1 MDLLRGLLFSPF
13 LLFCAAQAFSLQAR
27 PSAALEELRRAAGA
41 ESLLTPGIRPMAASS
56 LRRVS
61 SRLRSEE
68 ADAAVYLP
76 GIKDRHWTRADAFG
90 GGEDRH
96 FVSAHFDAQGN
107 AYLSLM
113 AAGWR
118 APLFY
123 RFERDMNGQW
133 EWNASRYS
141 MDLDVSIW
149 RARLNNIVRVRRE
162 GEDEPVYARR
172 ISDILR
178 RAYLSGERLILGYGE
193 YRIFF
198 SNEIEASRSPARIIP
213 LRQSVVF
220 VKDLGTPDS
229 PDYRRT
235 IQPLSELEDGEWVRR
250 PLPDG
255 RTVFMRLVGNGTML
269 ELTAN

>member
-1 MDLLRGLLFSPF
+1 
-13 LLFCAAQAFSLQAR
+13 
-27 PSAALEELRRAAGA
+27 
-41 ESLLTPGIRPMAASS
+41 MAASS
-56 LRRVS
+56 LRRGS
-61 SRLRSEE
+61 SRRGSEE

-113 AAGWR
+113 AVGWR

-162 GEDEPVYARR
+162 GEEEPVYARR

-178 RAYLSGERLILGYGE
+178 RAYLAGERLVLGYGE

-198 SNEIEASRSPARIIP
+198 SNEIEPSRSPARIIP

-255 RTVFMRLVGNGTML
+255 RTVFLRLVGNATTL
-269 ELTAN
+269 ELRLP